1 MTSYYCGV
9 NAEALVFL
17 DELNALAARHPNLR
31 VIPNPDDEKGLL
43 SAAEVRRVSGDLSG
57 AHVFICGPP
66 AMITALTGEL
76 TALGVPRDRLH
87 YEEFRLGGR

>member
-1 MTSYYCGV
+1 V

-43 SAAEVRRVSGDLSG
+43 SAAAS
-57 AHVFICGPP
+57 P
-66 AMITALTGEL
+66 ATYPARTSSS
-76 TALGVPRDRLH
+76 AARPR
-87 YEEFRLGGR
+87 